1 MKSSSVILLSAL
13 IHSVTGF
20 TSAAPQDK
28 PQPAPAAEGA
38 VVVERTLSKEEM
50 TRLEK
55 AVADSDFVAAV
66 NLGPARFT
74 GAVHVHEAKV
84 TKMYKGQPK
93 TSSAF
98 AMIHRDKTAP
108 PLPGQAPVNPL
119 PQIAPGDYVVV
130 LERHEVISSLPRPAA
145 GKTYN
150 YTIKHDKLSHF
161 AWEKDSPEAQYLR
174 ELLTRKSS

>member
-1 MKSSSVILLSAL
+1 MKSSSLILLSAL
-13 IHSVTGF
+13 IHSIVGI
-20 TSAAPQDK
+20 TSAAAQDK

-38 VVVERTLSKEEM
+38 VVERTLNKEEM

-55 AVADSDFVAAV
+55 AVADSDLVAAV

-84 TKMYKGQPK
+84 TKTYKGRPK
-93 TSSAF
+93 TSSVF

-119 PQIAPGDYVVV
+119 PQIASGDYVVV
-130 LERHEVISSLPRPAA
+130 LERHEVISSLPQPAA

-174 ELLTRKSS
+174 ELLARKSP

>member
-13 IHSVTGF
+13 IHSVAGF
-20 TSAAPQDK
+20 TAAAAQDK

-38 VVVERTLSKEEM
+38 AVDERTLSKEEK

-55 AVADSDFVAAV
+55 AVAGSDQVAAV

-93 TSSAF
+93 TSSVF
-98 AMIHRDKTAP
+98 AKINRGETAP
-108 PLPGQAPVNPL
+108 PPAGQPPVNPL

-130 LERHEVISSLPRPAA
+130 LERHEVINSFPSPAA

-150 YTIKHDKLSHF
+150 YFIKHDHLSHF

-174 ELLTRKSS
+174 ELLAR

>member
-20 TSAAPQDK
+20 TAAAARDE

-38 VVVERTLSKEEM
+38 AVERKLSKEEM

-55 AVADSDFVAAV
+55 AVADSDLVAAV

-93 TSSAF
+93 TSSVF
-98 AMIHRDKTAP
+98 AMIHRDKSAP

-130 LERHEVISSLPRPAA
+130 LERHEVINSFPSPAA

-150 YTIKHDKLSHF
+150 YFIKHDQLSHF
-161 AWEKDSPEAQYLR
+161 AWEKNSPEAAYVR
-174 ELLTRKSS
+174 ELLTR

>member
-1 MKSSSVILLSAL
+1 MKSSSIVILTAL
-13 IHSVTGF
+13 IHLIAGF
-20 TSAAPQDK
+20 TAAAAQDK
-28 PQPAPAAEGA
+28 RQPAPAAEGA
-38 VVVERTLSKEEM
+38 AVERTLSKDEM

-55 AVADSDFVAAV
+55 AVADSEFVAAV

-84 TKMYKGQPK
+84 TKTYKGQPK
-93 TSSAF
+93 TSSVF

-119 PQIAPGDYVVV
+119 PPIAPGDYVVV

>member
-20 TSAAPQDK
+20 ASAAAQDK

-38 VVVERTLSKEEM
+38 AVVERTLSKEEM

-55 AVADSDFVAAV
+55 AVTGSDLVAAV
-66 NLGPARFT
+66 KLGPARFT

-93 TSSAF
+93 TTSVF
-98 AMIHRDKTAP
+98 AMIHRDKTAL
-108 PLPGQAPVNPL
+108 PLAGQAPVKPL

-130 LERHEVISSLPRPAA
+130 LERHEVISSFPSPAA

-150 YTIKHDKLSHF
+150 YFIKHDKLSHF

-174 ELLTRKSS
+174 ELLAR

>member
-20 TSAAPQDK
+20 TSTAAQDK

-38 VVVERTLSKEEM
+38 AVVERTLSKEEM

-55 AVADSDFVAAV
+55 AVADSELVAAV
-66 NLGPARFT
+66 KLGPARFT

-84 TKMYKGQPK
+84 TKMFKGQPK
-93 TSSAF
+93 TSSLF
-98 AMIHRDKTAP
+98 AMINRDKTAL
-108 PLPGQAPVNPL
+108 PLAGQAPVNPL

-130 LERHEVISSLPRPAA
+130 LERQEVINSFPLPAA

-150 YTIKHDKLSHF
+150 YFIKHDQLSHF
-161 AWEKDSPEAQYLR
+161 AWEKDSPEGQYLR
-174 ELLTRKSS
+174 ELLTR

>member
-1 MKSSSVILLSAL
+1 MKSTSVIILSAL
-13 IHSVTGF
+13 MHSVAGF
-20 TSAAPQDK
+20 TAAAAQEK

-38 VVVERTLSKEEM
+38 AVERTLSKEEM
-50 TRLEK
+50 TLLEK
-55 AVADSDFVAAV
+55 AVADSDLVAAV
-66 NLGPARFT
+66 NLGAAQFT
-74 GAVHVHEAKV
+74 GVVHVHEAKV

-93 TSSAF
+93 TSSVF
-98 AMIHRDKTAP
+98 AMINRDKTAP
-108 PLPGQAPVNPL
+108 PLAGQAPVNPL

-161 AWEKDSPEAQYLR
+161 AWEKDSPEAKYVR

>member
-20 TSAAPQDK
+20 TAAAAQDK
-28 PQPAPAAEGA
+28 PQAAPAA
-38 VVVERTLSKEEM
+38 VERTLSKEEK

-55 AVADSDFVAAV
+55 AVADSDLVAAV

-93 TSSAF
+93 TSSVF
-98 AMIHRDKTAP
+98 AMIHRDKSAP

-130 LERHEVISSLPRPAA
+130 LERHEVTGSFPQPAA

-174 ELLTRKSS
+174 ELLIR

>member
-13 IHSVTGF
+13 IHSVAGF
-20 TSAAPQDK
+20 TSTAAQDK

-38 VVVERTLSKEEM
+38 AVVERTLSEEEM

-55 AVADSDFVAAV
+55 AVADSDLVAAV

-74 GAVHVHEAKV
+74 GAVHVHEAKA
-84 TKMYKGQPK
+84 TKIYKGQPK
-93 TSSAF
+93 MSSVF

-108 PLPGQAPVNPL
+108 PPAGQAPVNPL
-119 PQIAPGDYVVV
+119 PKIAPGDYIVV
-130 LERHEVISSLPRPAA
+130 LERHEVTSSLPAA

-174 ELLTRKSS
+174 ELLAR

>member
-20 TSAAPQDK
+20 TSAAAQDK

-38 VVVERTLSKEEM
+38 AVERTLSKEEM

-55 AVADSDFVAAV
+55 AVADSEFVAAV

-93 TSSAF
+93 TSSVF

-130 LERHEVISSLPRPAA
+130 LERQEVINSFPRPAA

-174 ELLTRKSS
+174 ELLAR